1 MIPWGTIRGYI
12 NIYFTNKARSTSSIL
27 GFYLLIDILFL
38 FRMSTEQ
45 EKAPEISS
53 NEEKKPL
60 KPCCACP
67 ETKQPRDACIIENG
81 EENCTDLIEAHK
93 KCMRDLGFKI

>member
-1 MIPWGTIRGYI
+1 MP
-12 NIYFTNKARSTSSIL
+12 
-27 GFYLLIDILFL
+27 
-38 FRMSTEQ
+38 TEQ
-45 EKAPEISS
+45 EKKPEVSS

-67 ETKQPRDACIIENG
+67 ETKQPRDACIMENG
-81 EENCTDLIEAHK
+81 EENCQDLIEAHK

>member
-12 NIYFTNKARSTSSIL
+12 NIYFTNIYSSIL

>member
-1 MIPWGTIRGYI
+1 MGVHLREIFGIGPEFYTKIRSPH
-12 NIYFTNKARSTSSIL
+12 RS
-27 GFYLLIDILFL
+27 FFL

-67 ETKQPRDACIIENG
+67 ETKKPRDACIIENG

>member
-12 NIYFTNKARSTSSIL
+12 NIYLRVRVLL
-27 GFYLLIDILFL
+27 GFFLLIDLFFL

>member
-1 MIPWGTIRGYI
+1 MP
-12 NIYFTNKARSTSSIL
+12 
-27 GFYLLIDILFL
+27 
-38 FRMSTEQ
+38 TEPDKKPAEAGSQ
-45 EKAPEISS
+45 EQKPAEEGSQ
-53 NEEKKPL
+53 EKKPL

-81 EENCTDLIEAHK
+81 EENCTELIEAHK